1 MDAEAFNREL
11 GARVREAR
19 RSARLTRR
27 QLSERARVSERYIG
41 QLEAGEANVS
51 IGLFLR
57 VAEALGYAPGR
68 LLPDETRS
76 QPADGVTF
84 RPLAALL
91 SAMSEHEQARAY
103 EVLKRLHAE
112 RSRPNGVALV
122 GLRGA
127 GKSTLGQALAARFG
141 VPFLR
146 LSRVIEELA
155 GMRAGDL
162 INLRGAAAY
171 RRFEAEALEHVMARH
186 ARSVVET
193 AGGIAQNPEAYRLL
207 LARYGTVWIKASPE
221 EHMNRVAAQGDFRP
235 MAGHEQAMEDLRAI
249 LAEREPAYARAG
261 AVLDTSGRSVADCLA
276 ELERLAAPFLGIE
289 TVAGAHQSGAAA
301 PGAPA

>member
-1 MDAEAFNREL
+1 MDAETYNREL

-19 RSARLTRR
+19 RAARLTRR

-41 QLEAGEANVS
+41 RLEGGEANVS

-57 VAEALGYAPGR
+57 IAEALGRSPR
-68 LLPDETRS
+68 QLLPGGAAE
-76 QPADGVTF
+76 DGVAF
-84 RPLAALL
+84 RPLAKLL
-91 SAMSEHEQARAY
+91 AAMSEPEQIRAY
-103 EVLKRLHAE
+103 EVLARLQAD
-112 RSRPNGVALV
+112 RSPKGLALI

-127 GKSTLGQALAARFG
+127 GKSTLGRALAERFG

-155 GMRAGDL
+155 GMRVGDL

-193 AGGIAQNPEAYRLL
+193 AGGIAQNAEAYRLL
-207 LARYGTVWIKASPE
+207 LARYATVWVRASPE
-221 EHMNRVAAQGDFRP
+221 EHMSRVAAQGDFRP

-261 AVLDTSGRSVADCLA
+261 AVLDTSGRSVQDCLA
-276 ELERLAAPFLGIE
+276 ELERIAAPFLAAEADELHG
-289 TVAGAHQSGAAA
+289 TVSAL
-301 PGAPA
+301 PGLPE